1 MDFFLSFLPLKILLH
16 EFHFQVFEEFVFPQ
30 LVEIAFAL
38 RGVKL
43 LASGELFS
51 FRQLIFFELHC
62 LSFEGIRSIRDQYLN
77 KFK

>member
-16 EFHFQVFEEFVFPQ
+16 EFHFQVVEEFVFPQ

-43 LASGELFS
+43 LASGAVLF
-51 FRQLIFFELHC
+51 
-62 LSFEGIRSIRDQYLN
+62 
-77 KFK
+77 